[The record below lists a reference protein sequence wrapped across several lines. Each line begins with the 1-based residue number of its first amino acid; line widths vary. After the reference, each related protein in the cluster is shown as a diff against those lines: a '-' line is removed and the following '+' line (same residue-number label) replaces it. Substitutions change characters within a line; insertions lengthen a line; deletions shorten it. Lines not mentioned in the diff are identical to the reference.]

1 MRRTEALNIFKIVCE
16 LLEGLH
22 YVAFF
27 LTAPNSK
34 GFFLGFFWGGGWAE
48 SHSIVQTSWYSH
60 TGFALTAIPS
70 QFLKCRDYRIKSARN
85 QKEFCRNRNYTFVYS
100 EINSTEDSTS

>member
-1 MRRTEALNIFKIVCE
+1 M
-16 LLEGLH
+16 LLSSSQLQILRDSFVDGI
-22 YVAFF
+22 
-27 LTAPNSK
+27 
-34 GFFLGFFWGGGWAE
+34 LGFFFWGGWAE

>member
-1 MRRTEALNIFKIVCE
+1 M
-16 LLEGLH
+16 LLSSSQLQILRDSFVDGIL
-22 YVAFF
+22 
-27 LTAPNSK
+27 
-34 GFFLGFFWGGGWAE
+34 GFFLGGGAE